1 MERQL
6 IGFIINPLAGLGG
19 RVALK
24 GSDGADI
31 IARAL
36 ALGGAP
42 EAASRA
48 RAALEQLR
56 PYQDSIHF
64 LTYAGPMGAELLE
77 EAGFSFTVVGEPQSP
92 TTASDTIAA
101 ARAIRDAGAALLLFA
116 GGDGTA
122 RDVCE
127 ALGNSLPVLGIP
139 AGVKMHSA
147 VYALNPQSAGLA
159 AAEFICGKATGDRAA
174 EVMDIDEDAF
184 RQGRVSARL
193 YGYMQVPCLSG
204 HLQTSKSASNTDEEE
219 LVGMAGFIVN
229 NMEPD
234 ALYFIGPGSTTMA
247 IMEDLGLAGTLLGV
261 DVVQNQGLVQADV
274 NESQLFAL
282 LEQTDAPAYIIVTP
296 IGGQGMLFGRG
307 NQQFSPRILR
317 RVGRANIQVV
327 ATRQKLRSL
336 SGRPLVVDTGDAQ
349 LDAQLCGY
357 QDVIVDY
364 EQTVFYKI
372 SDR

>member
-1 MERQL
+1 MKRQR
-6 IGFIINPLAGLGG
+6 IGFIINPVAGLGG

-31 IARAL
+31 VARAL

-42 EAASRA
+42 EAAKRA

-56 PYQDSIHF
+56 PYQDNIRF
-64 LTYAGPMGAELLE
+64 LTYGGPMGADILQ
-77 EAGFSFTVVGEPQSP
+77 EAGFAYTVLGEPQTP
-92 TTASDTIAA
+92 TTAADTMAA
-101 ARAIRDAGAALLLFA
+101 AGAIREAGAALLLFA

-122 RDVCE
+122 RDVYE
-127 ALGNSLPVLGIP
+127 ALGQSLPVLGIP

-159 AAEFICGKATGDRAA
+159 AAEFLAGKAAGRRNA

-193 YGYMQVPCLSG
+193 YGYMEVPGLSG
-204 HLQTSKSASNTDEEE
+204 HMQTSKSASSSDEDE
-219 LVGMAGFIVN
+219 LLGMAGYIVN
-229 NMEPD
+229 GMEPET
-234 ALYFIGPGSTTMA
+234 LYFIGPGSTTMA
-247 IMEDLGLAGTLLGV
+247 IMEDLGLPGTLLGV
-261 DVVQNQGLVQADV
+261 DVVQNR
-274 NESQLFAL
+274 AL
-282 LEQTDAPAYIIVTP
+282 LLADANEAQLWDLLEKTGAKAYVVVTP

-317 RVGRANIQVV
+317 RVGRANIQTV
-327 ATRQKLRSL
+327 ATRAKLRAL
-336 SGRPLVVDTGDAQ
+336 NGRPLVVDTGDPA
-349 LDAQLCGY
+349 LDAALCGY
-357 QDVIVDY
+357 QDVVVDY